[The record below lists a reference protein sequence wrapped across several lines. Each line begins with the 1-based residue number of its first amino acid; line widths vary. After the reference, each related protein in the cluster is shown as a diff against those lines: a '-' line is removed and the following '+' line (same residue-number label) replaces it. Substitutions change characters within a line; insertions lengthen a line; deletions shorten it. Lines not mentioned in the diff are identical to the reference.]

1 MQVVLTVPNDIT
13 HPKCFASLTAGVV
26 YLHLPASPVVLR
38 SSHKKRLFFIL
49 EKSSGVLNIFVQLQP
64 ENNSDSLNG
73 KSFPSSNFA
82 FLAPKYTVMEQQ
94 LFLQAFPVTFHKTQ
108 EFQRQYELQSRLL
121 LPRPLEQHQE

>member
-1 MQVVLTVPNDIT
+1 MVLTVPNDIT

-26 YLHLPASPVVLR
+26 YLHLPASR

-64 ENNSDSLNG
+64 ENNSDSLNE

-94 LFLQAFPVTFHKTQ
+94 LFLQAFPTAFHKTL
-108 EFQRQYELQSRLL
+108 ESLLLYELQSRLL